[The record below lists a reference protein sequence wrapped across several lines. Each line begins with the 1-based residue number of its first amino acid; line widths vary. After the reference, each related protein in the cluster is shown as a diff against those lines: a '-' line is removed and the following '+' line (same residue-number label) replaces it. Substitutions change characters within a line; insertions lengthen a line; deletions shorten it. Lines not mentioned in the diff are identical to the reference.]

1 MPGPLDGIRIIDFTT
16 MIAGPYGTMILAD
29 QGADVIKVEA
39 PARSDHARRAGYGQ
53 RHFTAAFVNNNR
65 NKRSISVDA
74 KSPAGRQVVLDLA
87 RSADV
92 FVQNYRPGVMARLGL
107 DYDDLRAVK
116 PDLIYVSMSGWGERG
131 PYAGKPV
138 YDPIIQ
144 ALSGLASVQAGSD
157 HDRPRLIRTV
167 LPDKLTGVTAAQAVS
182 AALFSRERTGVG
194 QHIRLSMLD
203 SVVAFLWSTD
213 MGSQTF
219 VGKEVDVA
227 HAATFIDLIY
237 ETASGYISVSVM
249 ANDQWQ
255 GLCHA
260 VGHPEWLDDERF
272 KTPSGRDRHANERL
286 EMTQEALLEKTA
298 EEWLEVLEAAGV
310 PCAPVLTRAEMIRHA
325 QVQASGIVIETDHP
339 HAGRLRQAR
348 NAARFAVTTP
358 EIRHGAPHLGE
369 HTMDILA
376 DLGYGEDRRG
386 RCSRTGSLAP
396 LDRVETPSF
405 VPQRVRE
412 FLDHEAVGQHHARL
426 GRGVGREG
434 VQEAH
439 VR

>member
-1 MPGPLDGIRIIDFTT
+1 MPGPLDGVRIIDFTT

-74 KSPAGRQVVLDLA
+74 KSPEGRQVVLDLA
-87 RSADV
+87 HTADV

-116 PDLIYVSMSGWGERG
+116 PDLIYVSMSGWGEHG
-131 PYAGKPV
+131 PYAHKPV

-260 VGHPEWLDDERF
+260 LGHPEWLDDERF
-272 KTPSGRDRHANERL
+272 KTPAGRDRHANERL
-286 EMTQEALLEKTA
+286 ELTQQALLDRTA
-298 EEWLEVLEAAGV
+298 EEWLEILEAAGV
-310 PCAPVLTRAEMIRHA
+310 PCAPVLTRADMVRHA
-325 QVQASGIVIETDHP
+325 QVEASGIVVETDHP

-348 NAARFAVTTP
+348 NAARFAVTVP

-369 HTMDILA
+369 HTMDILD
-376 DLGYGEDRRG
+376 DLGYDEDRREAL
-386 RCSRTGSLAP
+386 LANGI
-396 LDRVETPSF
+396 VSAT
-405 VPQRVRE
+405 
-412 FLDHEAVGQHHARL
+412 
-426 GRGVGREG
+426 
-434 VQEAH
+434 
-439 VR
+439 

>member
-1 MPGPLDGIRIIDFTT
+1 MAGPLDGVRIIDFTT

-74 KSPAGRQVVLDLA
+74 KAPEGREVIVDLA
-87 RSADV
+87 RTADV

-107 DYDDLRAVK
+107 DYDDLAAVK
-116 PDLIYVSMSGWGERG
+116 PDLIYVSMSGWGESG
-131 PYAGKPV
+131 PYAHKPV

-157 HDRPRLIRTV
+157 HDRPRLVRTV
-167 LPDKLTGVTAAQAVS
+167 LPDKLTGITAAQAVS

-194 QHIRLSMLD
+194 QHVRLSMLD

-237 ETASGYISVSVM
+237 ETHSGYISVSVM

-260 VGHPEWLDDERF
+260 VDHPEWLDDERF
-272 KTPSGRDRHANERL
+272 KTPAGRDRHANERL
-286 EMTQEALLEKTA
+286 AMIQEALLGRTA
-298 EEWLEVLEAAGV
+298 DEWLEILAAAGV
-310 PCAPVLTRAEMIRHA
+310 PCAPVLTRAEMVRHA
-325 QVQASGIVIETDHP
+325 QVEASGVVIETDHP

-348 NAARFAVTTP
+348 TAARFGVTVP

-369 HTMDILA
+369 HTLA
-376 DLGYGEDRRG
+376 VLEDLGYDER
-386 RCSRTGSLAP
+386 
-396 LDRVETPSF
+396 RVEAL
-405 VPQRVRE
+405 
-412 FLDHEAVGQHHARL
+412 LDA
-426 GRGVGREG
+426 GV
-434 VQEAH
+434 VSSA
-439 VR
+439 

>member
-1 MPGPLDGIRIIDFTT
+1 MTGPLDGVSIIDFTT

-74 KSPAGRQVVLDLA
+74 KSPEGRQVVLDLA
-87 RSADV
+87 RTADV
-92 FVQNYRPGVMARLGL
+92 FVQNFRPGVMARLGL

-131 PYAGKPV
+131 PYAHKPV

-182 AALFSRERTGVG
+182 AALFSRERTSVG

-237 ETASGYISVSVM
+237 ETRSGYISVSVM

-272 KTPSGRDRHANERL
+272 KTPAGRDRHANERL
-286 EMTQEALLEKTA
+286 GLIQEAMLAKTA
-298 EEWLEVLEAAGV
+298 EEWLELLEAAGV
-310 PCAPVLTRAEMIRHA
+310 PCAPVLTRAEMVRHA
-325 QVQASGIVIETDHP
+325 QVEASDIVIETDHP

-348 NAARFAVTTP
+348 NAARFSVTVP
-358 EIRHGAPHLGE
+358 EIRYGAPHLGE
-369 HTMDILA
+369 HTMDILEE
-376 DLGYGEDRRG
+376 LGYGEDRRKAL
-386 RCSRTGSLAP
+386 LATEVVSAP
-396 LDRVETPSF
+396 PANSDS
-405 VPQRVRE
+405 
-412 FLDHEAVGQHHARL
+412 
-426 GRGVGREG
+426 
-434 VQEAH
+434 
-439 VR
+439 

>member
-1 MPGPLDGIRIIDFTT
+1 MPGPLDGVRVVDFTT
-16 MIAGPYGTMILAD
+16 MIAGPYGTMVLAD

-74 KSPAGRQVVLDLA
+74 KNPAGRQVVADLA
-87 RSADV
+87 RTADV

-107 DYDDLRAVK
+107 DYDDLKAVK
-116 PDLIYVSMSGWGERG
+116 PDLIYVSMSGWGEAG
-131 PYAGKPV
+131 PYAHKPV

-157 HDRPRLIRTV
+157 NDRPRLIRTV

-227 HAATFIDLIY
+227 HAATFLDLIY

-272 KTPSGRDRHANERL
+272 KTPAGRDRHANERL
-286 EMTQEALLEKTA
+286 EMTQDALLGKTA
-298 EEWLEVLEAAGV
+298 DEWLEILEAAGV
-310 PCAPVLTRAEMIRHA
+310 PCAPVLTRAEMVRHA
-325 QVQASGIVIETDHP
+325 QVEASGIVIETDHP

-348 NAARFAVTTP
+348 NAARFAVTVP

-369 HTMDILA
+369 HTMDILE
-376 DLGYGEDRRG
+376 DLGYGKRRIEA
-386 RCSRTGSLAP
+386 L
-396 LDRVETPSF
+396 LD
-405 VPQRVRE
+405 
-412 FLDHEAVGQHHARL
+412 A
-426 GRGVGREG
+426 GV
-434 VQEAH
+434 VSSA
-439 VR
+439 

>member
-1 MPGPLDGIRIIDFTT
+1 MPGPLDGVRIIDFTT

-74 KSPAGRQVVLDLA
+74 KAPEGRQVVLDLA
-87 RSADV
+87 RTADV

-107 DYDDLRAVK
+107 DYDDLVAVK

-131 PYAGKPV
+131 PYAHKPV

-182 AALFSRERTGVG
+182 AALFARERTGIG

-260 VGHPEWLDDERF
+260 VGHPEWLDDDRF
-272 KTPSGRDRHANERL
+272 KTPAGRDRHANERL
-286 EMTQEALLEKTA
+286 EMIQQALLGKTA
-298 EEWLEVLEAAGV
+298 DEWLELLEAAGV
-310 PCAPVLTRAEMIRHA
+310 PCAPVLTRAEMVRHA
-325 QVQASGIVIETDHP
+325 QVEASGVVIETDHP

-348 NAARFAVTTP
+348 NAARFAVTVP

-369 HTMDILA
+369 HTMDVLD
-376 DLGYGEDRRG
+376 DLGYGEDRRQALLAKG
-386 RCSRTGSLAP
+386 IVSAP
-396 LDRVETPSF
+396 L
-405 VPQRVRE
+405 
-412 FLDHEAVGQHHARL
+412 AG
-426 GRGVGREG
+426 
-434 VQEAH
+434 
-439 VR
+439 